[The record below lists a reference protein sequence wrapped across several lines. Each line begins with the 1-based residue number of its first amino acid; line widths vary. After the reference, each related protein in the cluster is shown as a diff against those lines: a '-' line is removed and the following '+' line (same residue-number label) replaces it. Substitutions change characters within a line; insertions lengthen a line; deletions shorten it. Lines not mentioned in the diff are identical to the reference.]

1 MLLSITEAIKS
12 FFLETVGGEL
22 CVFFC
27 SMIPIIELRG
37 AIPIG
42 AALKMSPLSTY
53 LISVAGNML
62 PVPFM
67 LIFIKAI
74 IKLMQK
80 SKFFSKFANWLVAKA
95 EKNKEKISK
104 YGFWGVAL
112 FAVVLVYDF
121 GGNNRDYIL
130 CRLPHCEE
138 IFFGVGTRSDVGT
151 KFYTSIEYAEVQ
163 IDKILE

>member
-1 MLLSITEAIKS
+1 MLLSITESIKS
-12 FFLETVGGEL
+12 FFLEIVGREL

-37 AIPIG
+37 AMPIG
-42 AALKMSPLSTY
+42 AALKMSPLATY

-62 PVPFM
+62 PVPFI
-67 LIFIKAI
+67 LLFIKAI

-112 FAVVLVYDF
+112 FVMIPLPGTGAWTGSLVCAMLDMPFWKAILSTLLGVMAAGVIMSLVSF
-121 GGNNRDYIL
+121 GIAG
-130 CRLPHCEE
+130 
-138 IFFGVGTRSDVGT
+138 IFG
-151 KFYTSIEYAEVQ
+151 
-163 IDKILE
+163 